1 MVDSVIRSAATML
14 GGTAAELLF
23 TRLPDK
29 LFPHWHQLTDVST
42 GFYSVPYT
50 SGSLVAMLPYHLV
63 RDSPI
68 VR

>member
-29 LFPHWHQLTDVST
+29 LFSPLAST
-42 GFYSVPYT
+42 NRRQYWILLVPYT